1 MSTSDSLSLTA
12 VIDRF
17 TDSERALEQ
26 IRQSLQA
33 LQLAEDTHGRAA
45 SALETVADRTGEFTA
60 TVQRHVDELNAT
72 AELLRSALTTARE
85 FLEGTDLRALQEELA
100 RVGDSVAGI
109 SQRLDTTEQADAQ
122 RWTTFETRLQ
132 QAEELRREAEEAR
145 KDAEAAKAEL
155 EALKQAIPVRTKRK
169 MGLA

>member
-1 MSTSDSLSLTA
+1 MSTHDSLTLTA

-60 TVQRHVDELNAT
+60 TVERHLGELHT
-72 AELLRSALTTARE
+72 THELLRAALTTARE
-85 FLEGTDLRALQEELA
+85 FLESTDLRSLQQGLVQ
-100 RVGDSVAGI
+100 VGDSVTGI
-109 SQRLDTTEQADAQ
+109 SQRLDAAEQASAQ

-132 QAEELRREAEEAR
+132 QAEELRREADQARKEAEEAR
-145 KDAEAAKAEL
+145 IKL
-155 EALKQAIPVRTKRK
+155 EALKQAIPGRTKRK
-169 MGLA
+169 MGLG